1 VFLLDTVTFCEPTKR
16 RPHEAAVRW
25 LAAMRERTFYLSV
38 VTVGEVERGI
48 AVAAPQHPL
57 AARRLRR
64 WLEGAV
70 AEYGD
75 RVLPLDL
82 EAARLWGRDLHR
94 RRETS
99 PDLLIAATALRH
111 GLTVATRN
119 VRDFA
124 PTGVPVVDPWEAEG

>member
-1 VFLLDTVTFCEPTKR
+1 
-16 RPHEAAVRW
+16 
-25 LAAMRERTFYLSV
+25 M

-48 AVAAPQHPL
+48 VELVPRDPL
-57 AARRLRR
+57 RARRLRV
-64 WLEGAV
+64 WLEEAV
-70 AEYGD
+70 ADYSD

-124 PTGVPVVDPWEAEG
+124 PTGVPVVNPWEADG